1 MLLDRY
7 LPRIDF
13 ESYEDFKENYRVN
26 VPDNF
31 NFGWDIVDEWAKQEP
46 DKKALVWLSK
56 DMEEKTFTFTDIS
69 KLSNRTCHYFR
80 SIGLKK
86 GDVVLLILRR
96 RWEYWVIATALHKLG
111 VILIPGNLLFTAH
124 DIAYRGNMA
133 GISAIIACDDDY
145 IRTQVEE
152 AAPEIPTLQKKIAV
166 AEPREGWDYYEDEIA
181 KYSDEFTRPTGDDTT
196 RTNDTML
203 IYFTS
208 GSTGMPKMVCHNFAH
223 PLGHIVTAKYW
234 HQVQENKLHM
244 SISDSGWA
252 KFGWGRIYGQWICGA
267 VIFCYDFIGKFNAKN
282 ILKVVSDYK
291 VTTFCA
297 PPTMF
302 RFMLQ
307 EDMTQYDLSS
317 IENFCNAGEPLNPE
331 VFHRI
336 YELTGKKMREGFGQT
351 EGTVLVANFPWID
364 PKPGS
369 MGMPAPLYNIHL
381 ICSDGREAEDGE
393 EGSIMICG
401 IDKYHPTGLF
411 TGYYRNPEMTQA
423 VLGGENYDT
432 CDVAWR
438 DSKGYYWFVGRNDD
452 VIKCSG
458 YRIGPFEVESALL
471 THPAVVESAITGA
484 PDPVRGQ
491 VVKATV
497 VLAEGYTPSDELTKE
512 LQNHVKKATAPYKYP
527 RVIEY
532 VDELP
537 KTLGGKI
544 KRAEIRKHD
553 ETE

>member
-13 ESYEDFKENYRVN
+13 DSYEDFKANYRVN
-26 VPDNF
+26 VPEDF
-31 NFGWDIVDEWAKQEP
+31 NFGWDIVEEWAKQEP
-46 DKKALVWLSK
+46 EKKALVWLSK
-56 DMEEKTFTFTDIS
+56 DMEEKTFTFSDIA
-69 KLSNRTCHYFR
+69 KLSNQTCHYFK

-96 RWEYWVIATALHKLG
+96 RWEYWVVATALHKLG
-111 VILIPGNLLFTAH
+111 VILIPGNLLFTTH

-133 GISAIIACDDDY
+133 GISAIIACDDEY
-145 IRTQVEE
+145 IRTQIEGAE
-152 AAPEIPTLQKKIAV
+152 AEIPTLHKKIAV
-166 AEPREGWDYYEDEIA
+166 AEPREGWDFFEDEIA
-181 KYSDEFTRPTGDDTT
+181 KYPETFARPTGDEATKVT
-196 RTNDTML
+196 DTML

-208 GSTGMPKMVCHNFAH
+208 GSTGMPKMVCHDYSH

-267 VIFCYDFIGKFNAKN
+267 VIFCYDFIGRFNAQN
-282 ILKVVSDYK
+282 ILKVVSEYK
-291 VTTFCA
+291 ITTFCA
-297 PPTMF
+297 PPTMY

-307 EDMTQYDLSS
+307 EDMTKYDLSS
-317 IENFCNAGEPLNPE
+317 VQNFCNAGEPLNPE
-331 VFHRI
+331 VFNRI

-351 EGTVLVANFPWID
+351 EGTVLLANFPWID

-369 MGMPAPLYNIHL
+369 MGKPSPLYNIHL
-381 ICSDGREAEDGE
+381 IRADGAEAEDGE

-401 IDKYHPTGLF
+401 IDEYHPTGLF
-411 TGYYRNPEMTQA
+411 TGYYKNPEMTEN
-423 VLGGENYDT
+423 VLGGKNYDT

-484 PDPVRGQ
+484 PDPIRGQ

-497 VLAEGYTPSDELTKE
+497 VLAAGYTPSPELTKE
-512 LQNHVKKATAPYKYP
+512 LQEHVKKATAPYKYP

-544 KRAEIRKHD
+544 KRAEIRRHD
-553 ETE
+553 EQ

>member
-7 LPRIDF
+7 LPRIEFD
-13 ESYEDFKENYRVN
+13 SYEDFKENYRVN

-31 NFGWDIVDEWAKQEP
+31 NFGFDIVDEWAKQEP

-69 KLSNRTCHYFR
+69 KLSNQTCNYFK

-96 RWEYWVIATALHKLG
+96 RWEYWVVATALHKMG
-111 VILIPGNLLFTAH
+111 VILIPGNLLFTTH
-124 DIAYRGNMA
+124 DIEYRGNMA
-133 GISAIIACDDDY
+133 GISAIIACDDEY
-145 IRTQVEE
+145 IRGQIDG
-152 AAPEIPTLQKKIAV
+152 AAPQIATLRKKIAV
-166 AEPREGWDYYEDEIA
+166 ASPREGWDFFEDEIA
-181 KYSDEFTRPTGDDTT
+181 KYPDTFARPTGAEATKTT
-196 RTNDTML
+196 DTML

-208 GSTGMPKMVCHNFAH
+208 GSTGMPKMVCHDYSH

-291 VTTFCA
+291 ITTFCA
-297 PPTMF
+297 PPTMY

-317 IENFCNAGEPLNPE
+317 VQNFCNAGEPLNPE
-331 VFHRI
+331 VFNRI

-351 EGTVLVANFPWID
+351 EGTVLLANFPWID

-369 MGMPAPLYNIHL
+369 MGKPSPLYNIHL
-381 ICSDGREAEDGE
+381 LRADGTDADDGE
-393 EGSIMICG
+393 EGSIMICN

-411 TGYYRNPEMTQA
+411 TGYYKNPEMTEN
-423 VLGGENYDT
+423 VLGGKNYDT

-484 PDPVRGQ
+484 PDPIRGQ

-497 VLAEGYTPSDELTKE
+497 VLAAGYTPSPELTKE
-512 LQNHVKKATAPYKYP
+512 LQDHVKKATAPYKYP

-532 VDELP
+532 VAELP

-544 KRAEIRKHD
+544 KRAEIRHND
-553 ETE
+553 EK

>member
-7 LPRIDF
+7 LPRIEFD
-13 ESYEDFKENYRVN
+13 SYEDFKENYRVN

-31 NFGWDIVDEWAKQEP
+31 NFGFDIVDEWAKQEP

-69 KLSNRTCHYFR
+69 KLSNQTCNYFK

-96 RWEYWVIATALHKLG
+96 RWEYWVVATALHKMG
-111 VILIPGNLLFTAH
+111 VILIPGNLLFTTH
-124 DIAYRGNMA
+124 DIEYRGNMA
-133 GISAIIACDDDY
+133 GISAIIACDDEY
-145 IRTQVEE
+145 IRGQIDGAATQI
-152 AAPEIPTLQKKIAV
+152 ATLRKKIAV
-166 AEPREGWDYYEDEIA
+166 ASPREGWDFFEDEIA
-181 KYSDEFTRPTGDDTT
+181 KYPDTFARPTGAEATKTT
-196 RTNDTML
+196 DTML

-208 GSTGMPKMVCHNFAH
+208 GSTGMPKMVCHDYSH

-291 VTTFCA
+291 ITTFCA
-297 PPTMF
+297 PPTMY

-317 IENFCNAGEPLNPE
+317 VQNFCNAGEPLNPE
-331 VFHRI
+331 VFNRI

-351 EGTVLVANFPWID
+351 EGTVLLANFPWID

-369 MGMPAPLYNIHL
+369 MGKPSPLYNIHL
-381 ICSDGREAEDGE
+381 LRADGTDADDGE
-393 EGSIMICG
+393 EGSIMICD

-411 TGYYRNPEMTQA
+411 TGYYKNPEMTEN
-423 VLGGENYDT
+423 VLGGKNYDT

-484 PDPVRGQ
+484 PDPIRGQ

-497 VLAEGYTPSDELTKE
+497 VLAAGYTPSPELTKE
-512 LQNHVKKATAPYKYP
+512 LQDHVKKATAPYKYP

-532 VDELP
+532 VAELP

-544 KRAEIRKHD
+544 KRAEIRHND
-553 ETE
+553 EK